1 MLKSLSSNYRM
12 VLNMASILAGLGL
25 LLSPWY
31 LGYADQ
37 ANAAWN
43 AWIIGAVV
51 SLIAAAALLAFHEAE
66 EWANL
71 TLGAWAVFAPWI
83 LGFAAVSTATTV
95 HVLAGLVVA
104 VFAGLSLWFTH
115 NWPLS
120 TA

>member
-1 MLKSLSSNYRM
+1 MLKSLSSNNRT
-12 VLNMASILAGLGL
+12 VLNIVSIVAGLGL
-25 LLSPWY
+25 LFSPWY

-43 AWIIGAVV
+43 AWINGAGV

-71 TLGAWAVFAPWI
+71 VLAAWAVVAPWI
-83 LGFAAVSTATTV
+83 LGFAAATAATTV
-95 HVLAGLVVA
+95 HVVAGLVVA
-104 VFAGLSLWFTH
+104 ALAGLSLWFTH
-115 NWPLS
+115 NRPLS